1 MASKKANNRLIEELH
16 ETAEGLHSLGLIN
29 KKRMLEYECLR
40 NLTVQPMPAAK
51 IKSIRER
58 VRISQAV
65 LAAVLNTSVSTVQKW
80 EVGDKKPSG
89 PSLKLLSLIERKGL
103 NAIL

>member
-1 MASKKANNRLIEELH
+1 MATKKANNRLIEELH

-58 VRISQAV
+58 VLIS
-65 LAAVLNTSVSTVQKW
+65 
-80 EVGDKKPSG
+80 
-89 PSLKLLSLIERKGL
+89 
-103 NAIL
+103 

>member
-1 MASKKANNRLIEELH
+1 MS
-16 ETAEGLHSLGLIN
+16 
-29 KKRMLEYECLR
+29 
-40 NLTVQPMPAAK
+40 AAK
-51 IKSIRER
+51 IKSLRER

>member
-1 MASKKANNRLIEELH
+1 MASKKANTRLIEELH
-16 ETAEGLHSLGLIN
+16 ETAEGLYSLGLIT
-29 KKRMLEYECLR
+29 KKRMLEYEYLR

-51 IKSIRER
+51 IKLLRER
-58 VRISQAV
+58 LRISQAV

-103 NAIL
+103 NAVL